1 MRVALLACIAI
12 PTLAGQA
19 LDRPTE
25 SDRLSEGAACDSM
38 ASGQLAGRARQPVTA
53 PGEAA
58 SLLVE
63 AHGACPERV
72 VLLLEAAHL
81 LARSG
86 EFGRALEIAEEF
98 RQRDGGSVAGMLAVG
113 EIQLKAQLFEDASR
127 TASEVL
133 RHDTGNPTAM
143 KLKGNAT
150 YFLGSAEEA
159 EAVFLRLLDKHP
171 GDAEGAYMLGRI
183 YYEENRFSH
192 AAAQFEKVLRLEP
205 RNYKAYDNLGLSYE
219 ALGESDKA
227 VQNYLAAIQL
237 VETAHPDYDWP
248 FANLASLLIN
258 QGDPGQG
265 FDAAF
270 TAAKRNPRSPRN
282 FFLGGKA
289 LMMLGRHQEALR
301 WLERSTL
308 LDPSDS
314 RPWYLLSQLHA
325 RLGDEESAQ
334 RAVAEFLNAKSNEPD
349 ASR

>member
-1 MRVALLACIAI
+1 MKGALLACLAI
-12 PTLAGQA
+12 PTLAGQG
-19 LDRPTE
+19 LDQPPERGRPAE
-25 SDRLSEGAACDSM
+25 VASCDST
-38 ASGQLAGRARQPVTA
+38 ASGLLAARARQPVTA
-53 PGEAA
+53 PDKAA

-63 AHGACPERV
+63 AHRACPERAA
-72 VLLLEAAHL
+72 LLLEAAHL
-81 LARSG
+81 LVRIG
-86 EFGRALEIAEEF
+86 EFDRALETADEF
-98 RQRDGGSVAGMLAVG
+98 RQRDGGSVPGLLAIG
-113 EIQLKAQLFEDASR
+113 EIQLKAQRFEDASR
-127 TASEVL
+127 TASLVL
-133 RHDTGNPTAM
+133 RRDTGNPTAL
-143 KLKGNAT
+143 KLHGNAT
-150 YFLGSAEEA
+150 YFLGSAQEA
-159 EAVFLRLLDKHP
+159 EGIFLRLLDKHP

-205 RNYKAYDNLGLSYE
+205 GNYKAYDNLGLSYE

-237 VETAHPDYDWP
+237 VETARPDYDWP

-301 WLERSTL
+301 WLERSTV
-308 LDPSDS
+308 LDPTDS

-325 RLGDEESAQ
+325 RLGDDESAQ
-334 RAVAEFLNAKSNEPD
+334 RAVAEFLKAKSNEPD